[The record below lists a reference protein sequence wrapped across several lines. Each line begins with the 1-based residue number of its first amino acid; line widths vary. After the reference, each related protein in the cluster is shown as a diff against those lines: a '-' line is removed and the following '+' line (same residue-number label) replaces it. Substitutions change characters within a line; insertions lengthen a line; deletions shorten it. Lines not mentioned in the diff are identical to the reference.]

1 MKSWMASL
9 QESNIVPKMSSQGT
23 ESEAETNWM
32 WREPKRDEMLC
43 SHENFN
49 WYKVHVG
56 RELSSTTPGY
66 QGYFNLLVVQK
77 NRRLESKTSHSVCD
91 AQMASRQFGEALAQ
105 VSRICPQRAAEEM
118 LIQTLCKKNY
128 VAFHLKAV
136 LPLQ

>member
-1 MKSWMASL
+1 
-9 QESNIVPKMSSQGT
+9 
-23 ESEAETNWM
+23 
-32 WREPKRDEMLC
+32 MLC

-77 NRRLESKTSHSVCD
+77 NRRLESKTSHSACD
-91 AQMASRQFGEALAQ
+91 AQMMASREFGEALAQ